1 MATGTIKVKESVF
14 EWVGKDRQGRIVQGE
29 LRAAGEATAQNTL
42 RRQGILVTKIKKRK
56 MSSGKKI
63 KPKDIALF
71 TRQMATMMKAGVP
84 YSSRLTLLAE
94 ATPTPA

>member
-42 RRQGILVTKIKKRK
+42 RRQGIFGYQKKKRK

-63 KPKDIALF
+63 KPKEY
-71 TRQMATMMKAGVP
+71 ATVYPSNGHHDEGRCP
-84 YSSRLTLLAE
+84 LT
-94 ATPTPA
+94 PVV